1 MSDGGRTAETNPY
14 LSASLVPSPELTPG
28 PRGANSS
35 SKRCVTTTPTTSGF
49 EIAFRFASPAN
60 KVNTGPLPRFI
71 DMIKNGPYALM
82 LNFLTAIYDPVEI
95 VDDVARQRVTLFGSH
110 TAIAYVFYLSRQS
123 EGPCIDC
130 WMTDAVTIEPLRGRQ
145 AQLSAAAR
153 FRI

>member
-1 MSDGGRTAETNPY
+1 M
-14 LSASLVPSPELTPG
+14 VPSPELTPDRVVQIQLEALCHNDADDLG
-28 PRGANSS
+28 I
-35 SKRCVTTTPTTSGF
+35 

-60 KVNTGPLPRFI
+60 KVNTGPLPHFI

-145 AQLSAAAR
+145 AQLSVAAR